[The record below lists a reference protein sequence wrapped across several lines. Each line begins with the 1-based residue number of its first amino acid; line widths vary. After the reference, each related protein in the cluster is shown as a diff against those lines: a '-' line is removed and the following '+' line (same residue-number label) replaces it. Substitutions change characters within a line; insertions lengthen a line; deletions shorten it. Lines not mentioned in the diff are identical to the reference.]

1 MLTANIV
8 AQAWVTKGPRPPKMV
23 EPRGRGH
30 HGIRVKSNAKMS
42 VILGYGKSIEE
53 QKAEAF
59 QKKLKKIVS
68 ASTMVREDV
77 PLRNPSPR
85 WTW

>member
-1 MLTANIV
+1 
-8 AQAWVTKGPRPPKMV
+8 MV

-53 QKAEAF
+53 KKAEAF
-59 QKKLKKIVS
+59 QKKLKKVIS
-68 ASTMVREDV
+68 ASAMAREDV
-77 PLRNPSPR
+77 PLRNPVPR